1 MASRIG
7 LVMVLSSDTARA
19 RTFYS
24 DLLGYQL
31 VEQLS
36 SPDGEFVFLHSSG
49 GGPDIA
55 LQDAAKQNYGIPSER
70 GGLSAAFLVEDADA
84 TYKDWQSKG
93 VEVAAGVID
102 IGAGRMFTARD
113 PDGNYIQI
121 YHLNPDL
128 LAMRKQMG
136 WD

>member
-19 RTFYS
+19 RTFYT

-36 SPDGEFVFLHSSG
+36 SPDGEFVFLHSSA

-55 LQDAAKQNYGIPSER
+55 LQDAAKQNYGIPS
-70 GGLSAAFLVEDADA
+70 
-84 TYKDWQSKG
+84 
-93 VEVAAGVID
+93 
-102 IGAGRMFTARD
+102 
-113 PDGNYIQI
+113 
-121 YHLNPDL
+121 
-128 LAMRKQMG
+128 
-136 WD
+136 

>member
-19 RTFYS
+19 RAFYS
-24 DLLGYQL
+24 DLLGYEQ
-31 VEQLS
+31 VDQLS
-36 SPDGEFVFLHSSG
+36 SPDGEFLFLHSSA

-55 LQDAAKQNYGIPSER
+55 IQDAAKQDYGIPSAR
-70 GGLSAAFLVEDADA
+70 GGLSAAFIVDDADA
-84 TYKDWQSKG
+84 TYAAWQAKE
-93 VEVAAGVID
+93 VEFVSEVID
-102 IGAGRMFTARD
+102 IGAGRMFTVKD
-113 PDGNYIQI
+113 PDGNYIEV

-128 LAMRKQMG
+128 LAMRKQIG